1 MKKCSSACS
10 CFNCNNPHGT
20 KSDSTTE
27 TSTSQKR
34 NRGKQ
39 SLQGLR
45 KTSLEYMLQCGE
57 KPKDPTWNRM
67 EKYVLKSLVDH
78 LVENGEFTNETDLTS
93 SYNELVDIV
102 NEIPDVNLLLH
113 KKSKKVVQQMMK
125 KTTQQAELFRQL
137 YIQQV
142 EENVAKKS

>member
-1 MKKCSSACS
+1 
-10 CFNCNNPHGT
+10 
-20 KSDSTTE
+20 
-27 TSTSQKR
+27 
-34 NRGKQ
+34 
-39 SLQGLR
+39 
-45 KTSLEYMLQCGE
+45 
-57 KPKDPTWNRM
+57 M

-93 SYNELVDIV
+93 SYELVDIV

-113 KKSKKVVQQMMK
+113 KKSNKVVQRMK
-125 KTTQQAELFRQL
+125 KTIQQAELFQQL